1 MAKRESMAKEPLV
14 SEKMVAGK
22 RATLQVVTQRRESRF
37 EKAFSAKHRLRFA
50 PN

>member
-1 MAKRESMAKEPLV
+1 MAKSESMGKEPLEN
-14 SEKMVAGK
+14 EKTAAGK
-22 RATLQVVTQRRESRF
+22 RDTSQAATRKPESRF

>member
-1 MAKRESMAKEPLV
+1 MAKSESMGKEPLEN
-14 SEKMVAGK
+14 EKTVAGK